1 MTMQSRRDD
10 VTYQNIIA
18 LSKDGAETQE
28 KTAALV
34 TSEVG
39 RMEELMAAFRQEVRH
54 RFELQSAENKRL
66 NQHVVALKAENRQ
79 LSSDLVS
86 VYTVNIGR
94 VLFMSFRVL
103 FMCCVCVCRC
113 LLWSAWPWSRQSS
126 QMTRPATRRG
136 ERHKGR
142 KERVY
147 VARICICR
155 CGKGGSVAWRIATV
169 EDKRTVRT
177 ASSKQAC
184 MQDACSTIKEQRSR
198 AMNIVFFFLSVML
211 MISLWEQR
219 NIIYEC

>member
-1 MTMQSRRDD
+1 LTLRESLSASTLCPDGSLKARVAALEQAMTMQSRRDD

-86 VYTVNIGR
+86 VCTVNIGR

-103 FMCCVCVCRC
+103 FMCCVCG
-113 LLWSAWPWSRQSS
+113 L
-126 QMTRPATRRG
+126 
-136 ERHKGR
+136 
-142 KERVY
+142 
-147 VARICICR
+147 
-155 CGKGGSVAWRIATV
+155 
-169 EDKRTVRT
+169 
-177 ASSKQAC
+177 
-184 MQDACSTIKEQRSR
+184 
-198 AMNIVFFFLSVML
+198 
-211 MISLWEQR
+211 
-219 NIIYEC
+219 